1 MKATFKMEFKIQSS
15 IMAYVG
21 RFSRPNCGIKFLVD
35 NSYRS
40 INEGAYDVEEYN
52 HLSHEPLSIK
62 KSILKCNHAPLITE
76 IKLSSPSRGNLSA
89 SLNETNIAFAA
100 REMADN
106 GAIALSILTQPY
118 LFSGSIKH
126 LCAVRKYVSVP
137 ILMKDII
144 VSEVQIES
152 AKRIGADCILLIKSV
167 FDHDLAEGSLEKFA
181 TLARI
186 KGLSTL
192 VEVHS
197 ENEFKDVLDDS
208 ATYDMIGI
216 NNRDLDTL
224 EVDLGVTRR
233 LLQKYDKGKNIIVS
247 ESGISFPDQ
256 IVLLKEIGADAFL
269 IGTSIIRSGSIMSKV
284 RELYQS
290 F

>member
-1 MKATFKMEFKIQSS
+1 MV
-15 IMAYVG
+15 YVS
-21 RFSRPNCGIKFLVD
+21 RFSRPSYGLKVLAD

-40 INEGAYDVEEYN
+40 INEGAYDVESYY
-52 HLSHEPLSIK
+52 HLSHESLSIK
-62 KSILKCNHAPLITE
+62 KSILNCSHAPLITE
-76 IKLSSPSRGNLSA
+76 IKLSSPSGGNLYA
-89 SLNETNIAFAA
+89 SLNETNIASAA
-100 REMADN
+100 QEMADN
-106 GAIALSILTQPY
+106 GAAALSVVTQPY

-126 LCAVRKYVSVP
+126 LSAIRKYVSVP

-152 AKRIGADCILLIKSV
+152 AKKIGADCILLIKSI
-167 FDHDLAEGSLEKFA
+167 FDHDFAEGSIEKFS
-181 TLARI
+181 TLARS

-197 ENEFKDVLDDS
+197 ENEFKEVLKDP

-216 NNRDLDTL
+216 NNRDLNTL

-233 LLQKYDKGKNIIVS
+233 LLHRYDKGKNIIIS
-247 ESGISFPDQ
+247 ESGITFPKQ
-256 IVLLKEIGADAFL
+256 IVFLKEIGADAFL
-269 IGTSIIRSGSIMSKV
+269 VGTSIIKSGNIALKV